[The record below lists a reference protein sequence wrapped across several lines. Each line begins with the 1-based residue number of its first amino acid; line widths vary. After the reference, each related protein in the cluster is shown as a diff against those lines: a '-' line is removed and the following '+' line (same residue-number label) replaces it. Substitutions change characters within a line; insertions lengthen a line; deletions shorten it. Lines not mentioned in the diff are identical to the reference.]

1 MKMKRSLLFYVSALL
16 ISVTLFSC
24 KPDDAKIQKQVE
36 TALTAIQSTVTPVVK
51 DGVVTLTG
59 TVESEEAKAAAE
71 AALKALKDVKSVV
84 NNVEVKLPV
93 VINPDE
99 VLTTTITSL
108 LTAGG
113 FADVKAAVDSGVV
126 TLTGDLKKADLQ
138 KVMQIANEAK
148 PKQVIN
154 KLNLK

>member
-1 MKMKRSLLFYVSALL
+1 MKMKKSVLFYVSALL
-16 ISVTLFSC
+16 ISVMLFSC
-24 KPDDAKIQKQVE
+24 KPSDEKIQKQVE
-36 TALTAIQSTVTPVVK
+36 TALTAIESTVTPVVK
-51 DGVVTLTG
+51 DGVVTLSG

-71 AALKALKDVKSVV
+71 TALKALKDVKSVV

-99 VLTTTITSL
+99 VLSTAITTL

-113 FADVKAAVDSGVV
+113 FADVKAAVDSGIV
-126 TLTGDLKKADLQ
+126 TLTGDLKRADLQ
-138 KVMQIANEAK
+138 KVLQIANEAK